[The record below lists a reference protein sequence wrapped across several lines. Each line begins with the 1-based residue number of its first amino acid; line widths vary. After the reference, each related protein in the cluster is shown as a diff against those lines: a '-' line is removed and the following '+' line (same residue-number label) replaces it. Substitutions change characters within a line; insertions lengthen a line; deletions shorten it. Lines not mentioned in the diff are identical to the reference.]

1 MTSVRARGLG
11 SEIRELRKT
20 AGLRLEHLA
29 HKCGWSRAT
38 LGRIESGER
47 VPSEA
52 ELAALLDVLGVA
64 GSERVRLFELVSAAS
79 EARWWEAGYAGMPSA
94 LTALIDY
101 ERLATRITD
110 VALALVPGL
119 LQTPDYT
126 RAVLSAGG
134 IRDADLESRVALR
147 LGRQGVLTR
156 DEPAQLLAYLDES
169 VVHRPVGGN
178 RVMADQ
184 LRHLVRM
191 GRRPNVSVRV
201 IPFAAGAYAELNGSQ
216 LILEFA
222 RQRPVVHLE
231 QRRRGAFL
239 ESAAETAP
247 FLEAAARLPVLA
259 LDRVE
264 SAALLSDVAEAM
276 ERECERDGAL
286 A

>member
-11 SEIRELRKT
+11 AEIRELRKA

-29 HKCGWSRAT
+29 QRCGWSRAT

-52 ELAALLDVLGVA
+52 ELTALLDTLAVS
-64 GSERVRLFELVSAAS
+64 GSERVRLFELVHAAT

-94 LTALIDY
+94 LTALIDF

-110 VALALVPGL
+110 MALALVPGL

-134 IRDADLESRVALR
+134 VRDADLESRVALR

-156 DEPAQLLAYLDES
+156 EEPAQLHAYLDES
-169 VVHRPVGGN
+169 VVHRPVGGH

-201 IPFAAGAYAELNGSQ
+201 IPFSAGAYAELNGSQ

-239 ESAAETAP
+239 EVPADTAP
-247 FLEAAARLPVLA
+247 FLETAARLPSVA
-259 LDRVE
+259 LDQAE
-264 SAALLSDVAEAM
+264 SALLITDVAAAM